1 MLQAALTEQKLEDV
15 GTKIIQQLQITC
27 SECDSDILHEQSF
40 ACFKESSSFVTYR
53 ARLEGTSETESDSL
67 ISLVEE
73 WVRGGE
79 ATIIVTGIL
88 MTVDHNCP
96 VVISSFSEPECYK
109 PTLPVNT
116 LPVPVPTPPVPLDE
130 PSLTQIPSPNM
141 IPMKHTFTE
150 DSGSDS
156 PTASSHNSAS
166 ATGNTLLI
174 TGGVVIVFLIVLAI
188 LIIVI
193 AVLVLRNRQITTK
206 TAEMLVPF

>member
-1 MLQAALTEQKLEDV
+1 M
-15 GTKIIQQLQITC
+15 
-27 SECDSDILHEQSF
+27 
-40 ACFKESSSFVTYR
+40 
-53 ARLEGTSETESDSL
+53 EGTSERDSDSL

-109 PTLPVNT
+109 PTLPVHT
-116 LPVPVPTPPVPLDE
+116 LPVPVPTPPAPPDE
-130 PSLTQIPSPNM
+130 PSLTQIPSPDM
-141 IPMKHTFTE
+141 IPIKHTFTE

-156 PTASSHNSAS
+156 PTLSSHNSAS
-166 ATGNTLLI
+166 ATGNTLVI

-193 AVLVLRNRQITTK
+193 AVLVQRNRQITTK
-206 TAEMLVPF
+206 TAEMLVFF